1 MLNAGEKDE
10 SYRLFQEI
18 YLADVSNELKAKA
31 LIGMIQSAYPLDD
44 VDKSYEYTDVDRSL
58 LFELLK
64 KTQSFDFPSITYTQ
78 SIYMD
83 ESPEISQLFQFTA
96 RQLLQRAHEQGS
108 REASLD
114 LAWEFIQEGKTPFLV
129 RETLRQALDASDPTA
144 YRYLGDSYVLSGT
157 TEADFLEAHRNF
169 DRAMSLSP
177 LDSHDHFTSLVS
189 KIHLDFDTAYLEQQK
204 FNLDEAFVIKRWNLM
219 KAYLKEYLK
228 HPENFSAVV
237 FILPAMDA
245 KSRTNSRI
253 SRYHR
258 LAGKPER

>member
-1 MLNAGEKDE
+1 M
-10 SYRLFQEI
+10 
-18 YLADVSNELKAKA
+18 
-31 LIGMIQSAYPLDD
+31 
-44 VDKSYEYTDVDRSL
+44 
-58 LFELLK
+58 
-64 KTQSFDFPSITYTQ
+64 
-78 SIYMD
+78 
-83 ESPEISQLFQFTA
+83 
-96 RQLLQRAHEQGS
+96 
-108 REASLD
+108 
-114 LAWEFIQEGKTPFLV
+114 
-129 RETLRQALDASDPTA
+129 
-144 YRYLGDSYVLSGT
+144 LSGT

-245 KSRTNSRI
+245 KSRTNSGEFQDIIDLLENLSDEYMVAAEGVDQRFSYVYSDDEFAGMGSIFQSFAELYSRNTGLSFTAFDSVKMEKYLRRSVTYGNLFAAADLVEFWVQGASKDRDQI
-253 SRYHR
+253 STYITETLATHPVKRTNFVAAVR
-258 LAGKPER
+258 LWNQLGDLYWSLPAKDNSRADKCF